1 MRARRHNR
9 RKARIYLRGDIIMKR
24 ILNAFIAAALLIAA
38 MLICSARDISVPA
51 GAFGAGH
58 RAQTVFGMVREM
70 AEG

>member
-1 MRARRHNR
+1 
-9 RKARIYLRGDIIMKR
+9 MKR